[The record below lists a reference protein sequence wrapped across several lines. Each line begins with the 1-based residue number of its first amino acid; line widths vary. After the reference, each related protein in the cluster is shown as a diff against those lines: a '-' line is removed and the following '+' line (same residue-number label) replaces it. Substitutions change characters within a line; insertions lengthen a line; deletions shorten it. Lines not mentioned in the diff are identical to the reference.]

1 MIKSHKKVSEIEFK
15 AIKRAIMKVLVDIP
29 RINIK
34 IGETNNN
41 GYLKF
46 TA

>member
-1 MIKSHKKVSEIEFK
+1 MIKSHKKVSQIEIN
-15 AIKRAIMKVLVDIP
+15 AIKKAIMKILIDIP
-29 RINIK
+29 IINIK
-34 IGETNNN
+34 AGETNNN

>member
-1 MIKSHKKVSEIEFK
+1 MIKSDNKVSQSELK
-15 AIKRAIMKVLVDIP
+15 AIKKAIMKVLIDIP
-29 RINIK
+29 IINIK
-34 IGETNNN
+34 AGETNNN